1 VSKRDEVVAP
11 PPLRGA
17 IVAMP
22 EGRYLHWG
30 HIIGVDGKLPWHHGE
45 DLKRFKRRTMGC
57 AIIMGRVTWDSI
69 GRKALP
75 GRRNIVISR
84 SVMPNVEHYN
94 NIEQAINACESQDL
108 WVIGGAQ
115 IYHMAED
122 YLNLLDITWV
132 PNIDVTGRDNSTQF
146 PKFDLSDWY
155 YGRKTKFP
163 GDSQLKYTVYR
174 RNIQEYLSEW
184 YTGKRVFN
192 TYYQKKKTNEVKS
205 ALDNA
210 GIEYYETRKGKW
222 RLGLA
227 GLWVSNHNDYHSA
240 KLLIKRLQ
248 WGWLKHRS
256 VKQTENDGL
265 QTHIAP
271 DKHR

>member
-1 VSKRDEVVAP
+1 MGKRDKVVAP

-30 HIIGVDGKLPWHHGE
+30 RVIGIGGRLPWNHSE

-84 SVMPNVEHYN
+84 SVVPNVEHYN
-94 NIEQAINACESQDL
+94 NIEQAIKACKNLDL

-115 IYHMAED
+115 IYHMAEKH
-122 YLNLLDITWV
+122 LNFLDITWV
-132 PNIDVTGRDNSTQF
+132 PNTDVIEYDNSTQF
-146 PKFDLSDWY
+146 PKFDLSDWHH
-155 YGRKTKFP
+155 GRKTKFP
-163 GDSQLKYTVYR
+163 GDSKLKYTVYR
-174 RNIQEYLSEW
+174 RNIQNYLSEW
-184 YTGKRVFN
+184 YLGKQVFN
-192 TYYQKKKTNEVKS
+192 TYYQKNKTNEVKS
-205 ALDNA
+205 VLDNA
-210 GIEYYETRKGKW
+210 GISYYETKKGKW

-227 GLWVSNHNDYHSA
+227 GLWVDNHDDYHRA

-248 WGWLKHRS
+248 GGWLKRRA
-256 VKQTENDGL
+256 VKQTKNDNL
-265 QTHIAP
+265 QTPITP
-271 DKHR
+271 DGHG